1 MKLLNRTKTTLT
13 GLWLATGM
21 LVAAQPQMDMVQT
34 LSDQAQGMT
43 IAFDA
48 LAFLTGS
55 LGADSFLPPGKVADF
70 SGFQYLRDNDPTEL
84 GHNTDFVTIIANNI
98 LNLLSSAQVAQ
109 LVERAQIQADL
120 INQYGY
126 QRFPLMDAFRRQLA
140 GALPAGTSGLD
151 LAAVKS
157 YSGELYRLDGRISLD
172 RALLFGSLLRSF
184 DSSQLSALNHLA
196 TLGGVG
202 HWPQNLADPLRGLNL
217 APEIGVG
224 VMTYASEMYSWYAGS
239 VAADTYFCPERQGT
253 YFGSFYLK
261 DAPAM
266 GNPNYSIGTNLTADS
281 GNALLAALA
290 PAQQTLITN
299 LVTVQKPYLYEL
311 VNTRS
316 NIAVRLR
323 QLLVASAIDTNAV
336 LDLCYHYGELDGQIV
351 YSYATHFAQVG
362 QSLGAN
368 QQAALQAL
376 RLQLLGQELLY
387 PSGAYLYS
395 APIAMPAITNT
406 DFLFGTN
413 SITTNALSVV
423 ATGASLTKLASGLHF
438 TEGPAADA
446 AGNLFFADIPGNTIY
461 EWSLA
466 NQLSVFRTNS
476 GGANGLGFDRA
487 GNLLACEGSNG
498 RVVSITPQGGV
509 ASLASAYAGVRFN
522 EPNDLWVDPAG
533 GVYFTDP
540 VYFGHAAVQGGE
552 HVYYLS
558 PDRARL
564 VRVAADL
571 VRPNGLAGTADG
583 KTLYVA
589 DWGATKVFRY
599 TINADGTLGNQT
611 LFASVKCDGLTL
623 DALGHV
629 YLCETAVLVYDAA
642 GRALEQISVPERPT
656 NLEFGGRDRQT
667 LFITTDAGSLY
678 SIPMR
683 VQGVAA
689 ATPTPAAGNSAP
701 AVAKPIPAQ
710 AGTYGKTLAFTL
722 AAGTFT
728 STNLQPLV
736 YSSKNLPPGLS
747 VNPTNGAITG
757 TPARAGT
764 YAAAVVAY
772 LQGAPALTAEA
783 GFTFTIQKAPLTV
796 TANPKSRAYGA
807 DNPALDRSYG
817 GLVNGD
823 SSAAITNP
831 PSISTTATKLSP
843 AGTYVILLSGG
854 SSDNYALTL
863 VNGTLTVSKA
873 VVTATSGARSRA
885 YGAANPTFTI
895 NYSGFLNGE
904 TESVLDVKPS
914 ATTAATVS
922 SAVGTYPITPG
933 GGLDNNYSFKYVP
946 GVLTVYKAALT
957 ARADAKSRVYGAAN
971 PALTITYSGF
981 LNGDTVAR
989 LSSAPTASTT
999 ATATSVPGIYPITL
1013 KGGVDANYTIA
1024 LANST
1029 LTVLPQG
1036 LPPVANSDAWAVYRN
1051 QPASLAAVQLKANDT
1066 DPDGDTL
1073 TVAGV
1078 SAASAKGGGVTLA
1091 NGLAAYSPP
1100 KDYVGMDSFT
1110 YTVTDGHGNHATGT
1124 VNVTVK
1130 DSLPVPLVYGPVKV
1144 GGKIVLRWAGSPGV
1158 AYTIEY
1164 RGSLNGTWQKRAT
1177 LTAPSTAGVW
1187 GLGVFEYSEPVP
1199 GTSMGFYRAIYPA
1212 Y

>member
-1 MKLLNRTKTTLT
+1 MKLLNRIKTTLT
-13 GLWLATGM
+13 GLWRATGM
-21 LVAAQPQMDMVQT
+21 LVAAQPQMDMEQT

-98 LNLLSSAQVAQ
+98 LNLLSSAQVSQ
-109 LVERAQIQADL
+109 LVERAKIQAAL
-120 INQYGY
+120 INQYGC

-140 GALPAGTSGLD
+140 GDLPAGTSGLD

-281 GNALLAALA
+281 GNALLAALT
-290 PAQQTLITN
+290 PAQQALITN

-336 LDLCYHYGELDGQIV
+336 LDLCCHYGELDGQIV

-362 QSLGAN
+362 QSLGTN

-376 RLQLLGQELLY
+376 RLQLLGQDLLY

-413 SITTNALSVV
+413 SATTHALSVV
-423 ATGASLTKLASGLHF
+423 ATGASLTRLASGLHF

-446 AGNLFFADIPGNTIY
+446 AGNLFFADIPANTIY

-509 ASLASAYAGVRFN
+509 TSLASAYAGVRFN

-599 TINADGTLGNQT
+599 TINADGTLGNPT

-642 GRALEQISVPERPT
+642 GRPLEQISVPERPT

-678 SIPMR
+678 AIPMR
-683 VQGVAA
+683 VQGVGLASVPNQA
-689 ATPTPAAGNSAP
+689 PVIASTSITPPAPTTNDTVWVTAQVTDDTSVSQVTLTYSTGTISAG
-701 AVAKPIPAQ
+701 Q
-710 AGTYGKTLAFTL
+710 
-722 AAGTFT
+722 
-728 STNLQPLV
+728 TNLLFLETMGT
-736 YSSKNLPPGLS
+736 NLTKPWTGDGCNNAWT
-747 VNPTNGAITG
+747 VTFAGANPFEQRDGASYGQGNTNGAEFKGG
-757 TPARAGT
+757 TTNLTDSMLAPTQTIDARGTSGFVEFWLWADGLAGNAGWT
-764 YAAAVVAY
+764 FQIDAGSGYATRLSELAGANHNWQLYRYNLQSDELVAG
-772 LQGAPALTAEA
+772 LKLRWQ
-783 GFTFTIQKAPLTV
+783 F
-796 TANPKSRAYGA
+796 R
-807 DNPALDRSYG
+807 G
-817 GLVNGD
+817 GLEECRIDLDQVSVRTIIG
-823 SSAAITNP
+823 
-831 PSISTTATKLSP
+831 
-843 AGTYVILLSGG
+843 GG
-854 SSDNYALTL
+854 SSTQVAMLDD
-863 VNGTLTVSKA
+863 GTHHD
-873 VVTATSGARSRA
+873 GAA
-885 YGAANPTFTI
+885 GDGIYGAEIPAFPA
-895 NYSGFLNGE
+895 G
-904 TESVLDVKPS
+904 
-914 ATTAATVS
+914 ATVS
-922 SAVGTYPITPG
+922 YYITAADSQGMFSTEPG
-933 GGLDNNYSFKYVP
+933 GAPGSVNSFTTSAGVPAPVLMALRMTPAGMQLSWASLPNRNYAVLHKATLD
-946 GVLTVYKAALT
+946 A
-957 ARADAKSRVYGAAN
+957 
-971 PALTITYSGF
+971 PAWTNIATS
-981 LNGDTVAR
+981 
-989 LSSAPTASTT
+989 ASTGEVT
-999 ATATSVPGIYPITL
+999 TFI
-1013 KGGVDANYTIA
+1013 DAD
-1024 LANST
+1024 
-1029 LTVLPQG
+1029 LTRLGLPQG
-1036 LPPVANSDAWAVYRN
+1036 YYW
-1051 QPASLAAVQLKANDT
+1051 
-1066 DPDGDTL
+1066 
-1073 TVAGV
+1073 
-1078 SAASAKGGGVTLA
+1078 VTL
-1091 NGLAAYSPP
+1091 
-1100 KDYVGMDSFT
+1100 
-1110 YTVTDGHGNHATGT
+1110 
-1124 VNVTVK
+1124 
-1130 DSLPVPLVYGPVKV
+1130 LP
-1144 GGKIVLRWAGSPGV
+1144 
-1158 AYTIEY
+1158 
-1164 RGSLNGTWQKRAT
+1164 
-1177 LTAPSTAGVW
+1177 
-1187 GLGVFEYSEPVP
+1187 
-1199 GTSMGFYRAIYPA
+1199 
-1212 Y
+1212 